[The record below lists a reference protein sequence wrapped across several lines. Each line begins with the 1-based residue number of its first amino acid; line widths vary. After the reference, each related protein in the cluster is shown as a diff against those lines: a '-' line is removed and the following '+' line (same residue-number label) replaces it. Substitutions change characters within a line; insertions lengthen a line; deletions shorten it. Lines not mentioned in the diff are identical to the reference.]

1 MNPRI
6 HVARF
11 YASGLWLLSSVWL
24 LSSCGSGDDIP
35 IPKPTGY
42 FRIDLPQKKYAVFSE
57 AACPFEF
64 EYPSNY
70 SLVLPD
76 SDKQAEP
83 CWKNIIYPRFRA
95 ELNLSYKTI
104 DKDNKLEKFLDDSWT
119 LATRHEVK
127 ASGMPETP
135 IIRDSARVFGLL
147 FEIQGNAASS
157 LQFYATD
164 STRHF
169 IRGALYF
176 YARPNYDS
184 LSPVINFLKMDV
196 ERMITSLK
204 WKGQSAPAALAKEKG
219 K

>member
-1 MNPRI
+1 MNLKFNGFWI
-6 HVARF
+6 L
-11 YASGLWLLSSVWL
+11 ASGIWLLN
-24 LSSCGSGDDIP
+24 SCGSDDIP
-35 IPKPTGY
+35 TPKPMGY
-42 FRIDLPQKKYAVFSE
+42 FRIDLPQKKYSVFSE
-57 AACPFEF
+57 TSCPFEF
-64 EYPSNY
+64 EYSSNY

-76 SDKQAEP
+76 SDNHAEP

-95 ELNLSYKTI
+95 ELNLSYKHI

-164 STRHF
+164 STQHF

-176 YARPNYDS
+176 FARPNYDS
-184 LSPVINFLKMDV
+184 LSPVINFLKKDV
-196 ERMITSLK
+196 ERLITSLK
-204 WKGQSAPAALAKEKG
+204 WKGQRPSSDLAKEKG